1 MLGVYKMQARKEWW
15 EGEELRGTALP
26 NNVRFFERF
35 HGSVNTV
42 SVMTESIDSDVDRL
56 QISMHDLSIE
66 GK

>member
-1 MLGVYKMQARKEWW
+1 MH
-15 EGEELRGTALP
+15 
-26 NNVRFFERF
+26 VRFFERF

-56 QISMHDLSIE
+56 EISMHDLSIE